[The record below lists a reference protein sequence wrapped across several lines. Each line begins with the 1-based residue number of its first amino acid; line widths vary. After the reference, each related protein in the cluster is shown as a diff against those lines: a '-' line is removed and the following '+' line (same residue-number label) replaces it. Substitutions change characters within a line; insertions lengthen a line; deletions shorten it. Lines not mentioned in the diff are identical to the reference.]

1 MEENKNE
8 EAKKVEPV
16 NKVDVAKDSKRE
28 SKSGNDKSAK
38 IILEF
43 LRGCTQFECDAISVM
58 VNISEDNTDL
68 ASINKE
74 DLLAVNRYLNY
85 GYYKEDGDSFDNVL
99 EHRQARAQKL
109 MKTVGAFVG
118 KDEIIQVSSLLM
130 MITSSPE
137 AMSTTCKNLPNRL
150 DDSKATQSK
159 FSIPNGSTANATN
172 K

>member
-1 MEENKNE
+1 MEENTKE
-8 EAKKVEPV
+8 EAKKVESV
-16 NKVDVAKDSKRE
+16 NKVDATKDSKRE
-28 SKSGNDKSAK
+28 YKSGIDKSAK

-43 LRGCTQFECDAISVM
+43 LRGCTQFECDAIRVM
-58 VNISEDNTDL
+58 VNTSEDNANL

-85 GYYKEDGDSFDNVL
+85 GYYKEDGDSFDKVL
-99 EHRQARAQKL
+99 AHRQVRAQKL

-130 MITSSPE
+130 MITSNPE
-137 AMSTTCKNLPNRL
+137 TMSTTCKNLPNRP
-150 DDSKATQSK
+150 DDGKAMQNKS
-159 FSIPNGSTANATN
+159 SIPNGSTINATN